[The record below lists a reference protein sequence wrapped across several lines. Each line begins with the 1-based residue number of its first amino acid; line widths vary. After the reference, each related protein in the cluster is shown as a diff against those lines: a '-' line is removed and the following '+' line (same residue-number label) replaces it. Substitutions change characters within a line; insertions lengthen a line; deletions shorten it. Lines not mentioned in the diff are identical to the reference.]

1 MAQGMDDATAKHGC
15 LPARGAIEPSDAT
28 LLLHAESLD
37 IKKHRISEQVVIKRE
52 TCARDVE
59 IAETLQVEQIVV
71 EHVYVG
77 RFVEEIPPTR
87 EEGDTTIVPIVEE
100 VAVVVKRLFLRNE
113 VHIHK
118 VRSSSIHNETITL
131 REQHAVVTRT
141 ERMAEAVDASFDA
154 SPRDSSHVTPRSM
167 TMEHEE
173 TIVAV
178 YDTPAH
184 AELAINDLRAAN
196 VPEAAISSHTGQYSA
211 DATSGAPVREK
222 GFWTSLFGGETYD
235 DEHVYEHS
243 AQGGSSVVA
252 VKTPVHD
259 IDAVMEILER
269 HNPVNLDE
277 RAASY
282 GASTG
287 TMTSATAPIPA
298 TSGYDP
304 STITTATSPVAPGF
318 ANPTLSA
325 GTAGDTVQLSEERLA
340 VGKRLVNR
348 GGTRLRRYVVETPVQ
363 EDVSL
368 HTETV
373 QVERRPVAG
382 GTITNPDFSEKTIEM
397 TATSEEAVIGK
408 TAHVVEEVSLRKEAA
423 DRVETI
429 HDTVRKEEV
438 EIEQIAG
445 DAKVTTDVGN
455 TPLNARAPK
464 I

>member
-1 MAQGMDDATAKHGC
+1 MARGTDDATAKLG
-15 LPARGAIEPSDAT
+15 PVQTMEEIKPSDTT

-37 IKKHRISEQVVIKRE
+37 IKKRRTSEQVVVRSE
-52 TCARDVE
+52 TCSRDVAVE
-59 IAETLQVEQIVV
+59 ETLQHEQVVV

-77 RFVEEIPPTR
+77 RFVEEVPPTR
-87 EEGDTTIVPIVEE
+87 EEGDTIIVPIVEE

-118 VRSSSIHNETITL
+118 VRSSAAHVETITL
-131 REQHAVVTRT
+131 REQHAVITRT
-141 ERMAEAVDASFDA
+141 EQVLEPIVAAPHL
-154 SPRDSSHVTPRSM
+154 SPNHVTPRSM

-196 VPEAAISSHTGQYSA
+196 VPEAAISSHAGQYSA
-211 DATSGAPVREK
+211 DATGGAPVREK
-222 GFWTSLFGGETYD
+222 GFWTTLFGGETDD
-235 DEHVYEHS
+235 DEHVYEQS

-252 VKTPVHD
+252 VRTPVHD
-259 IDAVMEILER
+259 IDSVVEILER

-287 TMTSATAPIPA
+287 TLTSGSTPTPA
-298 TSGYDP
+298 TTGYDP
-304 STITTATSPVAPGF
+304 STSTKAISPTAPAY
-318 ANPTLSA
+318 ADRTLPA
-325 GTAGDTVQLSEERLA
+325 GTPGDTVQLSEERLA
-340 VGKRLVNR
+340 IGKRLVNR

-373 QVERRPVAG
+373 QIDRRPVAG

-397 TATSEEAVIGK
+397 TATSEEAVVGK
-408 TAHVVEEVSLRKEAA
+408 TAHVVEEVSLRKEAT

-455 TPLNARAPK
+455 TPLNAGAPRT
-464 I
+464 

>member
-1 MAQGMDDATAKHGC
+1 MAHGTDDATAE
-15 LPARGAIEPSDAT
+15 RGRVHTVEQNPPSDTT
-28 LLLHAESLD
+28 LLLHVEYLD
-37 IKKHRISEQVVIKRE
+37 IKKRRTSEQVIVRSE
-52 TCARDVE
+52 TLSRDVAVE
-59 IAETLQVEQIVV
+59 EALKIEQVVV

-77 RFVEEIPPTR
+77 RFVEEMPPTR
-87 EEGDTTIVPIVEE
+87 QEGDTIIVPIVEE

-113 VHIHK
+113 VHVRK
-118 VRSSSIHNETITL
+118 VHSTAAHAETVTL
-131 REQHAVVTRT
+131 REQQAVITRT
-141 ERMAEAVDASFDA
+141 EQALEPVVGTAD
-154 SPRDSSHVTPRSM
+154 PNPSHVTLRSM

-196 VPEAAISSHTGQYSA
+196 VPEAAISSHAGQYSA
-211 DATSGAPVREK
+211 DATRSAPVREK
-222 GFWTSLFGGETYD
+222 GFWTTLFGGETYD
-235 DEHVYEHS
+235 DEHVYEQS
-243 AQGGSSVVA
+243 AQGGSSIVA
-252 VKTPVHD
+252 VRTPVRD
-259 IDAVMEILER
+259 IDSVVEILER

-287 TMTSATAPIPA
+287 TMTSGTAPTPA
-298 TSGYDP
+298 MTGYDP
-304 STITTATSPVAPGF
+304 STSAAATSPVASGY
-318 ANPTLSA
+318 ADKALSA
-325 GTAGDTVQLSEERLA
+325 GMAGDTVQLSEERLA
-340 VGKRLVNR
+340 IGKRLVNR

-373 QVERRPVAG
+373 QIDRRPVTG
-382 GTITNPDFSEKTIEM
+382 GTITSPDFSEKTIEM

-408 TAHVVEEVSLRKEAA
+408 TAHVVEEVSLRKEAT
-423 DRVETI
+423 DHVETI

-445 DAKVTTDVGN
+445 DAKVATDIGT